1 MRMRNI
7 RGANILP
14 AAKVLR
20 LFASAGLMLLVSAVT
35 VRAQAKDETGWV
47 RVSMNA
53 GQTYV
58 INDLK
63 PGVKPSIQVV
73 QNPNAFVTYDSPPG
87 KFTILSAEAGR
98 WIVTVTTTSDRAVNY
113 DINAFSAA
121 KPGAPLIPGKAPPSM
136 SDDGLKPR
144 PGEGSSPSPP
154 AGLPELETISTLR
167 ASSPPAVPYSV
178 TIPDKARSPDN
189 EGDSS
194 WNVPPQPGIAAKAYE
209 PRQSIAPA
217 STRPALYR
225 NDPSALDSGRGY
237 LSDSTNGAKNYLPP
251 EVVSLM
257 MGTSEIFD
265 FQHRVT
271 RISVADS
278 KIADVQVIDPFQLN
292 LVAHQPGF
300 TTLAVWDANGQYQ
313 QRTVRIDASGRQQV
327 MLNTIVAELDRT
339 ALENQGVNLSV
350 AFTKIGIS
358 LVGLPGAVA
367 TPYSSTSSLTSSGT
381 SGSLAGTTNPSGIL
395 PGAGQIIPLLLSPS
409 MTYGLAAQNSD
420 MIWQGFFQFLEQHN
434 LGKVLAEPHLL
445 ANSGEKA
452 KFLSGGEIPIVIAQA
467 LNSTIVFKTFGTSI
481 EFIPTVVGRDDI
493 ELLVKPEVS
502 QPDYTHGV
510 ELFGFTVPA
519 FVTRR
524 AETMARLKDH
534 QTLIIAGLIL
544 HEKVSQVQKVPYLGD
559 IPYVSGLF
567 RNTYWS
573 NKESDLVMS
582 VTPEIVRPLPP
593 AGQVYLPT
601 SRGDLTPQET
611 ETRRVEPPD
620 AARPRF

>member
-1 MRMRNI
+1 MRLCKI
-7 RGANILP
+7 RHANILP
-14 AAKVLR
+14 AGKIFRSIA
-20 LFASAGLMLLVSAVT
+20 AAGLMLLVSTAT
-35 VRAQAKDETGWV
+35 LRAQANDQKGWV

-53 GQTYV
+53 GETYV
-58 INDLK
+58 INDVK
-63 PGVKPSIQVV
+63 PGTKPSIQVA

-87 KFTILSAEAGR
+87 KLTILSAEAGR
-98 WIVTVTTTSDRAVNY
+98 WIVTVTSTSDQTVSY
-113 DINAFSAA
+113 DINAFAAA
-121 KPGAPLIPGKAPPSM
+121 KPGAPLTPGKPPTSI
-136 SDDGLKPR
+136 SDEGLNPR
-144 PGEGSSPSPP
+144 PGDSTSPSTP
-154 AGLPELETISTLR
+154 AAVPELETISSLR
-167 ASSPPAVPYSV
+167 ASSPSASPYSV
-178 TIPDKARSPDN
+178 TIPAQAPSSD
-189 EGDSS
+189 GVTDSS
-194 WNVPPQPGIAAKAYE
+194 WNVPPQPGRGAKAYV
-209 PRQSIAPA
+209 PSQSIAPMSA
-217 STRPALYR
+217 RVALYR
-225 NDPSALDSGRGY
+225 NDPSVLDSGPGY
-237 LSDSTNGAKNYLPP
+237 LSDSVGGGKHFLPQ

-265 FQHRVT
+265 FPRRVT

-300 TTLAVWDANGQYQ
+300 TTLAVWDADGRYQ
-313 QRTVRIDASGRQQV
+313 ERMVRIDASGRQQV
-327 MLNTIVAELDRT
+327 MLNTVVAELDRT

-350 AFTKIGIS
+350 ALTKIGVS

-367 TPYSSTSSLTSSGT
+367 TPYSALSSLTSSGT
-381 SGSLAGTTNPSGIL
+381 SGSLAGTSNPSGIL
-395 PGAGQIIPLLLSPS
+395 PGAGQLIPLLLSPN
-409 MTYGLAAQNSD
+409 MTYGLAAQNSNVV
-420 MIWQGFFQFLEQHN
+420 WQGFFQFLETHN

-502 QPDYTHGV
+502 EPDYTHGV
-510 ELFGFTVPA
+510 QLFGFTVPA

-524 AETMARLKDH
+524 AETMARLKDR

-567 RNTYWS
+567 RNTSWS

-593 AGQVYLPT
+593 TGQVYLPT
-601 SRGDLTPQET
+601 SRGDLTPQEI